1 MKQFLTLVFLFICSL
16 IMGQGQSVHI
26 DKQEKGQVIDSL
38 SIILSNYYIFP
49 EKIPSTVALIKTNFK
64 KGVYDRIDDP
74 NEFADK
80 LTQDVISITNDNHFR
95 IAFDPE
101 TVIEERKYQVNSST
115 STSEKDAVSNFG
127 FDQVKIL
134 NGNIGYI
141 NLTGFYDLSYSSA
154 PLNAAMNFVSNTNA
168 LIIDLRNNHGGASD
182 LGPYFSA
189 FFFKEP
195 QLLYDFYTRENNKTT
210 HQQYWTQTY
219 VHGKR
224 FTDIPI
230 FILTSNFTFSAAEAF
245 AYTLQSLKKATIVG
259 ENSGG
264 GAHMWTGKIVTDN
277 FYAHIPFSRPVDP
290 RTNTNWE
297 VAGVNPD
304 VKCDANQALINAQIE
319 ALKVLIA
326 KDSANSSIYQWH
338 IDGLKPQLTALK
350 IDSEK
355 LNTYVGEY
363 GSIKIL
369 FNNNKLYFNWR
380 GTKSEM
386 IPLTA
391 DYFMTNEFTFFR
403 IKIVEQ
409 NRKVVALK
417 IINDNGSERE
427 FEKTK

>member
-1 MKQFLTLVFLFICSL
+1 MKQILTLTLLL
-16 IMGQGQSVHI
+16 IGILTFGQSQSVSI
-26 DKQEKGQVIDSL
+26 DKKEKEQVIDSL
-38 SIILSNYYIFP
+38 SILLSNYYIFP
-49 EKIPSTVALIKTNFK
+49 EKIPPTISLLKVNYK
-64 KGVYDRIDDP
+64 KGVYDKINDP

-80 LTQDVISITNDNHFR
+80 LTFDVISITNDKHFR

-101 TVIEERKYQVNSST
+101 TVDEERKYKANSSA
-115 STSEKDAVSNFG
+115 STSEKDRTTNFG

-141 NLTGFYDLSYSSA
+141 NLKGFYDLSYSSA
-154 PLNAAMNFVSNTNA
+154 PLNAAMNFVANSDA

-195 QLLYDFYTRENNKTT
+195 QLLYDFYSRENNKTI

-219 VHGKR
+219 VDGKR
-224 FTDIPI
+224 LIDIPI

-245 AYTLQSLKKATIVG
+245 AYSLQSLNKATIVG

-264 GAHMWTGKIVTDN
+264 GAHMWTGKIVTNN
-277 FYAHIPFSRPVDP
+277 FYAHIPFARPVDP
-290 RTNTNWE
+290 RTKTNWE
-297 VAGVNPD
+297 ITGVNPD
-304 VKCDANQALINAQIE
+304 VKCDANQALVNAQIE
-319 ALKVLIA
+319 ALKVLMA
-326 KDSANSSIYQWH
+326 KDSANSSNYQWH
-338 IDGLKPQLTALK
+338 IDGLKPQLTELK

-355 LNTYVGEY
+355 LNTYVGDY

-369 FNNNKLYFNWR
+369 FNNNKLYFDWR

-386 IPLTA
+386 IPLATN
-391 DYFMTNEFTFFR
+391 YFMTNEFNFFR

-409 NRKVVALK
+409 DGKVVALK
-417 IINDNGSERE
+417 IINDNSTERE
-427 FEKTK
+427 FAKTK